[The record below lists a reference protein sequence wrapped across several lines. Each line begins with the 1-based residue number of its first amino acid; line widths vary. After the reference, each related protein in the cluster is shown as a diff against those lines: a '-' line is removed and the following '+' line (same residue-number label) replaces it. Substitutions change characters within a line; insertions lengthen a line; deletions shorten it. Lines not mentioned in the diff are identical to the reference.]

1 MPDNLQYETIMIHPL
16 KIDGLPKYLKANKNK
31 ELSDVAIY
39 IHFIWNDLDSY
50 TLAWSPYY
58 INKV

>member
-39 IHFIWNDLDSY
+39 FHFIWNDLDSY
-50 TLAWSPYY
+50 TLA
-58 INKV
+58 